1 MGLFS
6 SIGGSILGSA
16 AGSALG
22 SIGGSFLDRALGRDD
37 ARAGHRYDLR
47 YSLRKEEELW
57 NRAQERG
64 LTPQEYYGSPA
75 AGGAGGG
82 VSGGA
87 QTLGNINAANT
98 SALTARQ
105 QMETQLA
112 TTKMQT
118 DAQKYA
124 ADKQFGASTYSTD
137 KTFEAAMANFGL
149 KRDEYLNV
157 TVPQAAAQLGK
168 TEQETLKL
176 INDVAT
182 STPKFKRL
190 MKLMSMGLD
199 NTLVHLATSSTGLD
213 IGDPEVVANM
223 SEDDRAKLTAAIMS
237 ARSTFKTEV
246 SGAQETINA
255 YLDALIDDNANV
267 ADYLWNKLQN
277 MFGIQ
282 ATDTPGPT
290 SPRNN
295 IGSSN
300 DVLRTTPHANRD
312 FPGLPAN

>member
-6 SIGGSILGSA
+6 SIGDSLGSA
-16 AGSALG
+16 VGGAIGGALG
-22 SIGGSFLDRALGRDD
+22 LGNDSVKS
-37 ARAGHRYDLR
+37 GHKYDLR

-57 NRAQERG
+57 NRSQERG

-82 VSGGA
+82 LSGGA
-87 QTLGNINAANT
+87 QTLGSIQEGT
-98 SALTARQ
+98 Q
-105 QMETQLA
+105 QAVMQSQQQKTQLA
-112 TTKMQT
+112 IAERQ
-118 DAQKYA
+118 AESAENVARIQA
-124 ADKQFGASTYSTD
+124 GASQYSTD
-137 KTFEAAMANFGL
+137 KTFEAAMNNYNL

-157 TVPQAAAQLGK
+157 TVPQAAANLGK
-168 TEQETLKL
+168 TEQETKKL
-176 INDVAT
+176 INEVAT
-182 STPKFKRL
+182 SKPKFVRL

-199 NTLVHLATSSTGLD
+199 NTLVHLATSATGLD

-223 SEDDRAKLTAAIMS
+223 NEDERAKLTAAIMS

-246 SGAQETINA
+246 SGAQETINQ
-255 YLDALIDDNANV
+255 YLDALVEDNANV
-267 ADYLWNKLQN
+267 ADYLWHKLQN
-277 MFGIQ
+277 LFGIQ
-282 ATDTPGPT
+282 ATDPKGPT